1 MFCCN
6 KCEKPF
12 KTNWQLQR
20 HLSKKNPCEPKKQNS
35 PKNTQN
41 SPKNT
46 QNSPKNTQ
54 NSPKNTQNSPQKKQI
69 SPQITQCKYCLKT
82 LSYSS
87 LNRHIKTCK
96 EKNDD
101 IRCLEIQLNKKVE
114 PYTKKNC
121 RFCSYISSQAT
132 HVSRHNENCK
142 ARKAYKLSLENQY
155 NAQQVDRAKQHMT
168 HITND
173 HSINNNNINTINNN
187 NINITVNPIGR
198 ENVAYMTCAVIKDI
212 MRKSR
217 TNEAFIANTLAYI
230 HAHDEHPENHNII
243 VSNHRSN
250 MALVKRDD
258 KYEYENINTVMQETS
273 NSWLDKVCI
282 EDDFDEVP
290 LSIKQKYESVCENDE
305 LDAKA
310 ASIFKSKLY
319 AKHKDGV
326 ISKPSLDS

>member
-1 MFCCN
+1 MKICD
-6 KCEKPF
+6 KCDKSF
-12 KTNWQLQR
+12 RTNWHLQR
-20 HLSKKNPCEPKKQNS
+20 HLNNKKGCRIENPEATEVNPKAAEMNPKAAEVNPKAAETNPKTDISTPEFQCHICSKLFS
-35 PKNTQN
+35 TQSN
-41 SPKNT
+41 CNKHMH
-46 QNSPKNTQ
+46 K
-54 NSPKNTQNSPQKKQI
+54 
-69 SPQITQCKYCLKT
+69 CKYT
-82 LSYSS
+82 
-87 LNRHIKTCK
+87 
-96 EKNDD
+96 EDD
-101 IRCLEIQLNKKVE
+101 ICNLEKQVNGKARYVKPNE
-114 PYTKKNC
+114 CRYCERTFSNTYGATKHMK
-121 RFCSYISSQAT
+121 I
-132 HVSRHNENCK
+132 CK
-142 ARKAYKLSLENQY
+142 AKAEYKAELE
-155 NAQQVDRAKQHMT
+155 AKLLAKNVSNN
-168 HITND
+168 IT
-173 HSINNNNINTINNN
+173 NNNINNINNINNTTNNTTNNIN

-217 TNEAFIANTLAYI
+217 SNEAFIANTLAYI

-250 MALVKRDD
+250 MALVKRKD

-319 AKHKDGV
+319 ANYKGGV
-326 ISKPSLDS
+326 ITKPTLEN